1 MLFTWRRRYLAD
13 QQAQSSG
20 LVPVVLLSDAPTEV
34 IGSAPVEPLAQ
45 GAKPVSPVGTIEI
58 RIGRA
63 VVTVEGLV
71 DADMLRIVLGSL
83 RS

>member
-1 MLFTWRRRYLAD
+1 ME
-13 QQAQSSG
+13 AQ
-20 LVPVVLLSDAPTEV
+20 
-34 IGSAPVEPLAQ
+34 AQ
-45 GAKPVSPVGTIEI
+45 GAKPVSPVGTMEI

-63 VVTVEGLV
+63 VVKVDGLV

>member
-1 MLFTWRRRYLAD
+1 MLFARRRRYQAE
-13 QQAQSSG
+13 QQAQSAG
-20 LVPVVLLSDAPTEV
+20 LIPVALVSDTPTEV
-34 IGSAPVEPLAQ
+34 GASSPVEPRAQ
-45 GAKPVSPVGTIEI
+45 GAKPVSPTGTIEI

-63 VVTVEGLV
+63 GVKVDGLV